1 MSDLFLVR
9 VESQDTRSVRLRLQ
23 IIHRDEVTF
32 PLSPSFAMMLIG
44 DESMASHDDFSRWE
58 QARVDEDEWFSSD
71 EHIEAVRLLEARGL
85 PREQGS
91 PPHGLTWEQLDESED
106 QGLLGE
112 ALYEIVVDIDG
123 MLSHL
128 SPGAAWKSTAYDEA
142 EQGPIYTGQPEDA
155 RAWSRDV

>member
-1 MSDLFLVR
+1 MSDLFRVR
-9 VESQDTRSVRLRLQ
+9 VESQDARSVTLRLQ

-44 DESMASHDDFSRWE
+44 DESLASHDDFRRWE
-58 QARVDEDEWFSSD
+58 RARAAEDEWFSSVD
-71 EHIEAVRLLEARGL
+71 HIEAIRLLEARGL

-91 PPHGLTWEQLDESED
+91 PPQGLTWDEVDESED
-106 QGLLGE
+106 RGLLGE

-128 SPGAAWKSTAYDEA
+128 GPGATWGSTAYDEA
-142 EQGPIYTGQPEDA
+142 DNGPIYTGQPEDV
-155 RAWSRDV
+155 RAWSRGV

>member
-58 QARVDEDEWFSSD
+58 QARVDEDEWFSS
-71 EHIEAVRLLEARGL
+71 E
-85 PREQGS
+85 
-91 PPHGLTWEQLDESED
+91 
-106 QGLLGE
+106 
-112 ALYEIVVDIDG
+112 
-123 MLSHL
+123 
-128 SPGAAWKSTAYDEA
+128 
-142 EQGPIYTGQPEDA
+142 IYTGQPEDA